1 MPSEKGTT
9 MITLKRARLVEATPQ
24 EIFDTLADPQE
35 LTRLIPRVQR
45 VDVLERHADH
55 ARIVT
60 HMALGGAFG
69 TIRCEGEL
77 RWVEPQ
83 SLSFTVRKPLP
94 IENRWSFTPVAGGT
108 EVEVQMSLDLTPMLG
123 PFAQFVPTVA
133 VSDMLS
139 KDLDSTLDRIAAR
152 MASVNL
158 KERAVAA

>member
-1 MPSEKGTT
+1 
-9 MITLKRARLVEATPQ
+9 MITLKRTQVVNATPQ
-24 EIFDTLADPQE
+24 EIFDALADPQE
-35 LTRLIPRVQR
+35 LTRLVPRVQR
-45 VDVLERHADH
+45 VDVLERQADR

-83 SLSFTVRKPLP
+83 SLSFSVRKPLP
-94 IENRWSFTPVAGGT
+94 IENRWSFTPVAEGT
-108 EVEVQMSLDLTPMLG
+108 EVTVHMSLDLAPMLG

-133 VSDMLS
+133 VNDMLGH
-139 KDLDSTLDRIAAR
+139 DLDSTLQRIAAR
-152 MASVNL
+152 IAALPL